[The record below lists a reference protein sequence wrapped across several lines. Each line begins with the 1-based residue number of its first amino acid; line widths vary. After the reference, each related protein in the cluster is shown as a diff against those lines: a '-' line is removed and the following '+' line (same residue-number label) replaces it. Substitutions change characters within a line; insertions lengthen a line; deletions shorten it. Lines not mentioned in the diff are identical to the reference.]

1 MNWANGLVVVMVVVV
16 VDSINNVFAFVCVY
30 VQSEHVNWDTRIE
43 CWQLDMEIEGES
55 ERIYNNKKDIL
66 TKRTT
71 KCPIPS
77 MQD

>member
-43 CWQLDMEIEGES
+43 CW
-55 ERIYNNKKDIL
+55 
-66 TKRTT
+66 
-71 KCPIPS
+71 
-77 MQD
+77 